1 LGPLLP
7 RETASDP
14 NDSTGAIKELRR
26 KLKQVQEAERQAVHV
41 GEELRL
47 LVIQKDAKLKSM
59 VSDERDSVAN
69 RKRYRNIVLSTISTS
84 WRWVGLQGSGAGCG
98 ERGVEDGAPLQFGE
112 GRVDGAVTRL
122 AVGGSE
128 ELTAVQAA
136 PSGGDE
142 AKRCSGMPPDTA
154 LVAMERSAVCHR
166 PEPSMQAAELKAQF
180 EEDKAAMQRLHAKE
194 LAKLR
199 ATHAK
204 EVAAARNESK
214 KARAHRPAL
223 GGYC

>member
-1 LGPLLP
+1 
-7 RETASDP
+7 
-14 NDSTGAIKELRR
+14 
-26 KLKQVQEAERQAVHV
+26 
-41 GEELRL
+41 
-47 LVIQKDAKLKSM
+47 
-59 VSDERDSVAN
+59 
-69 RKRYRNIVLSTISTS
+69 
-84 WRWVGLQGSGAGCG
+84 
-98 ERGVEDGAPLQFGE
+98 
-112 GRVDGAVTRL
+112 
-122 AVGGSE
+122 
-128 ELTAVQAA
+128 
-136 PSGGDE
+136 
-142 AKRCSGMPPDTA
+142 MPPDTA